1 MDDLHRSSSSRR
13 KRHHNEPRSQRRRSS
28 RRSKRSRELAA
39 HPQTAI
45 ILTSTETSVTSHKEP
60 RRSSSSSKKH
70 QHPKED
76 DRRQEMLKQRS
87 SRRRSRHASSSKSLT
102 NSSKRKHSRQPN
114 IQLAEEVLPE
124 ESHSKLKMVS
134 KLVQELEQDDLVVIG
149 KMLGGKHS
157 YSKDE
162 EEQAGKNNG
171 KKKAKHNNQKQGK
184 MKKLSSWFQQL
195 SMTKKYGLVACLT
208 FGFTAIIATCI
219 ILLALATG
227 GSDSSNANGSSRNPV
242 MDIIKYAPLLTGN
255 VTIGSLPDATNPYDF
270 YLNINF
276 VNFSIFDQEEL
287 VLYITRGSN
296 DTLEETIRIQN
307 HVRFESIALLKMP
320 LLLPNNFWPGE
331 YNAIV
336 LSDESKD
343 GRLTELVQSP
353 LEVLDD
359 DRDYLQPS
367 GAPTTSA
374 APTERP
380 SVSPTNR
387 PSVSPTYFPTY
398 SPSNEP
404 SNVPSVSPTTSEP
417 SVSPTNYPT
426 ITPRPTTLE
435 SEAPTDTP
443 SQNPTANGRLAR
455 LEEILVP
462 AVLAQFPDTG
472 NNSPQGR
479 AIQWLDT
486 GSGKKLSLKTTEREV
501 LQLYAL
507 VVQRFATA
515 PNQWILDPSKSLCDW
530 NGVIC
535 NSDKEVIQLEL
546 QNKKMQ
552 GSLVMELGILTS
564 LTILNLSENQLTGR
578 IPTQLQQLTKLQMF
592 HIGDNRLTG
601 PVPDMSN
608 NQGPLQVLNLVRIAY
623 VSVCL

>member
-1 MDDLHRSSSSRR
+1 MDDPHSSSSSRR

-28 RRSKRSRELAA
+28 RRSKSYRELAA

-45 ILTSTETSVTSHKEP
+45 ILTSPETPVTSHKEP
-60 RRSSSSSKKH
+60 RRSSSSGKKH
-70 QHPKED
+70 RHPKKD
-76 DRRQEMLKQRS
+76 DKRQEMLKQRS
-87 SRRRSRHASSSKSLT
+87 SRRRSRRSSSKSLT
-102 NSSKRKHSRQPN
+102 SSSKRKHLQEPN
-114 IQLAEEVLPE
+114 IQMAEKVLPGE
-124 ESHSKLKMVS
+124 RHSKLKMVS
-134 KLVQELEQDDLVVIG
+134 KLVQELEQDDLEVIG
-149 KMLGGKHS
+149 KLLETKYS
-157 YSKDE
+157 YSMDE
-162 EEQAGKNNG
+162 EEQAGKNIG

-195 SMTKKYGLVACLT
+195 SMNKLVACLT
-208 FGFTAIIATCI
+208 FGVTAIIAICI
-219 ILLALATG
+219 IILTLATG
-227 GSDSSNANGSSRNPV
+227 GSDNSNANGSSRYPV
-242 MDIIKYAPLLTGN
+242 LDIIKYAPLLTGN
-255 VTIGSLPDATNPYDF
+255 VTIGSLPDATNPDNF

-307 HVRFESIALLKMP
+307 YVRFESIALLKMP

-336 LSDESKD
+336 LSDENKD

-374 APTERP
+374 APTDRP

-462 AVLAQFPDTG
+462 VVLDQFPSTG
-472 NNSPQGR
+472 NNSPQAR

-486 GSGKKLSLKTTEREV
+486 GSGNKLSLKTTEREV
-501 LQLYAL
+501 VQLYAL

-535 NSDKEVIQLEL
+535 NSDKEVVQLEL
-546 QNKKMQ
+546 QNQKMQ
-552 GSLVMELGILTS
+552 GSLVMELGLLTS

-578 IPTQLQQLTKLQMF
+578 IPTQLQQLTKLQVF
-592 HIGDNRLTG
+592 HVGENRLTG

-623 VSVCL
+623 GSVCL